1 MDIFTIA
8 DRDGVTLCLR
18 LNEWS
23 DIDPSRPGGYM
34 IEIETP
40 SEDEPPLLYFRA
52 DDLARIGIAFLKGA
66 AYLEMR
72 EDQKKRKKKY

>member
-1 MDIFTIA
+1 MDSFTIA

-18 LNEWS
+18 LNEWL

-66 AYLEMR
+66 AYLEMC

>member
-1 MDIFTIA
+1 MDSFTIA

-18 LNEWS
+18 LNERS